1 MPCNPISGFLV
12 VLGEIEGM
20 GIASDLFV
28 PSGASRSW
36 ELRTEEYSVRV
47 LLVEESVGCAELV
60 QRALGQAA
68 RGHFE
73 IDRVERMASAAEY
86 LEPDRYDALLV
97 DLAHLDIDPS
107 ATLDTASE
115 LAHRIPVIVLT
126 GTQDSELSEEALV
139 AADDAVDEA
148 PVLRRFDRADLPSRI
163 LAEIKRH
170 RRVGSQGSGPLI
182 CRIPGD

>member
-1 MPCNPISGFLV
+1 
-12 VLGEIEGM
+12 M
-20 GIASDLFV
+20 GISTDLFD
-28 PSGASRSW
+28 PCGTGRSP
-36 ELRTEEYSVRV
+36 ELRTDEHSVRV
-47 LLVEESVGCAELV
+47 LLVEDSVGCAELV
-60 QRALGQAA
+60 LRALDHAA
-68 RGHFE
+68 RGRFE
-73 IDRVERMASAAEY
+73 IDRVERMASAAEF

-97 DLAHLDIDPS
+97 DLAHLDIEPS
-107 ATLDTASE
+107 ATLDTVSE

-126 GTQDSELSEEALV
+126 GTQDTELGKEALV
-139 AADDAVDEA
+139 AGDDAAEEA